1 MSDPKNP
8 PEADKAKSRELTF
21 AEAAKLVQ
29 RKVVEL
35 VDGKG
40 ADNKPAKVPRE
51 KRVAVKAD
59 EVLSFRDYDT
69 IADDDLVRMH
79 EAVCGSLVAETFK
92 KCQSQRQL
100 APKAA

>member
-1 MSDPKNP
+1 MPDPKNP

-51 KRVAVKAD
+51 KRVPVKAD

-69 IADDDLVRMH
+69 HVVVVTRDGQKFSSADA
-79 EAVCGSLVAETFK
+79 EA
-92 KCQSQRQL
+92 
-100 APKAA
+100 